1 MEVKVAIPKSE
12 TETPPPPSTSQENES
27 ERTSLETSS
36 VQSKESNEGNENLE
50 KSPLSDSSNEIK
62 PPYEKCIL
70 FISRPLPSRE
80 VMFQSPLRSQTTFHP
95 SLSQG
100 PPRQSPS
107 LSHSINLGA
116 SSYHYHSYGTDS
128 VPLPPSRSLSSSLH
142 GYDAP
147 YKRGNYSIPNLS
159 SFKDSPDLRP
169 QYSSYNGVNND
180 YSNGFFSN
188 SFEKGSRSLYP
199 SNGYEYPYV
208 SREDLNPSIP
218 LSTSQE
224 IYPERPYSANLSSF
238 GETPH
243 TSLPSAFE
251 TELLPVSIFITVLYS
266 LESKK
271 QSLSSFGLYP
281 SKVSPCPPR
290 THANYEPK
298 LSPRFSPSIRSPY
311 YPFLSFLSSTSFYSR
326 ICFTL
331 FRLYSGHTNPL
342 PTFSSFDEF

>member
-80 VMFQSPLRSQTTFHP
+80 VMLQSPLRSQTTFHP

-271 QSLSSFGLYP
+271 QSLSSFGFLYP

-298 LSPRFSPSIRSPY
+298 LSPRFSPSI
-311 YPFLSFLSSTSFYSR
+311 
-326 ICFTL
+326 
-331 FRLYSGHTNPL
+331 
-342 PTFSSFDEF
+342 

>member
-271 QSLSSFGLYP
+271 QSLSSFGFLYP

-298 LSPRFSPSIRSPY
+298 LSPRFSPSI
-311 YPFLSFLSSTSFYSR
+311 
-326 ICFTL
+326 
-331 FRLYSGHTNPL
+331 
-342 PTFSSFDEF
+342 